1 MIPIVQ
7 YILAKRDATRCEYLS
22 STKIILEAKQKGKFH
37 QIPQKVHVS
46 VTQVSG
52 KVVAQLTNRV
62 DLAIFLR
69 LIQRQLLILF
79 PRNRQ
84 KEMKKNDSLET
95 TRSFHDVQAT
105 SLQIITHPHSAAN
118 FANESS

>member
-1 MIPIVQ
+1 M
-7 YILAKRDATRCEYLS
+7 
-22 STKIILEAKQKGKFH
+22 
-37 QIPQKVHVS
+37 
-46 VTQVSG
+46 TQVSG

-84 KEMKKNDSLET
+84 KEMKKNDNLET
-95 TRSFHDVQAT
+95 TRSFRDVQAT
-105 SLQIITHPHSAAN
+105 SLQIITNPHSAAN

>member
-1 MIPIVQ
+1 M
-7 YILAKRDATRCEYLS
+7 
-22 STKIILEAKQKGKFH
+22 
-37 QIPQKVHVS
+37 
-46 VTQVSG
+46 TQVSG

-105 SLQIITHPHSAAN
+105 SLQIITNPHSAAN